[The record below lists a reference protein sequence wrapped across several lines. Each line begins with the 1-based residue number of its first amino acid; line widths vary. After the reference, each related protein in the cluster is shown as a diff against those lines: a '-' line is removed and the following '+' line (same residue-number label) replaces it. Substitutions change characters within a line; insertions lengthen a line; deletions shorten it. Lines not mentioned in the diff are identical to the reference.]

1 MSFINKILTQAHR
14 KRSHL
19 QNRFLK
25 NRCSVNRVINK
36 QRNYC
41 ISFSR
46 KSKKECHANLNK
58 KDVADNK
65 KFWKNKSSIFFLT
78 KLNPRKSCIR
88 RNDKIRTQ
96 DIKIADELNSFFF
109 FKSCDLLR
117 KSMDWFL
124 YHIGLRHERVK
135 DILSLHESSKNLF
148 KWFSDNEMNSG
159 KCDLILNIDDSTE
172 IQVGEFL
179 IKVARVVNLKLVFM
193 D

>member
-46 KSKKECHANLNK
+46 KSKKEYHANLNK

-109 FKSCDLLR
+109 SSLVICSANQWTGFYIISASVMKGLKISCHYTNLQKIFSNDFPIM
-117 KSMDWFL
+117 KW
-124 YHIGLRHERVK
+124 
-135 DILSLHESSKNLF
+135 ILGNVIWS
-148 KWFSDNEMNSG
+148 
-159 KCDLILNIDDSTE
+159 
-172 IQVGEFL
+172 
-179 IKVARVVNLKLVFM
+179 
-193 D
+193 